1 MSVKYIVFIMY
12 MMAKQITIWIGEE
25 LLERVRVYAKDKTG
39 SSKALSGTINKIM
52 EEYLSKEQ
60 KDDSSVRSDN
70 THTHKGGVADTME
83 WIERNNPKGITKS
96 DIHKA
101 IKETKGMDL
110 RTIRKYEPE
119 VVTNL
124 LLLGY
129 QAHPSNPNLFVR
141 YEISDVN
148 LNEL

>member
-1 MSVKYIVFIMY
+1 MATEVK
-12 MMAKQITIWIGEE
+12 WIADDEVI
-25 LLERVRVYAKDKTG
+25 ERLREYSRKKTG
-39 SSKALSGTINKIM
+39 SSKALSGTINQIIV
-52 EEYLSKEQ
+52 EYLSKEQ
-60 KDDSSVRSDN
+60 KDDPSVRSDN

-96 DIHKA
+96 EIHKA

-110 RTIRKYEPE
+110 RTIKKYEPE
-119 VVTNL
+119 VVGNL

>member
-1 MSVKYIVFIMY
+1 MATEVK
-12 MMAKQITIWIGEE
+12 WIADDEVI
-25 LLERVRVYAKDKTG
+25 ERLREYSRKKTG
-39 SSKALSGTINKIM
+39 SSKALSGTINQIIV
-52 EEYLSKEQ
+52 EYLSKEQ
-60 KDDSSVRSDN
+60 KDDPSVRSDN

-101 IKETKGMDL
+101 IRETKGMDL
-110 RTIRKYEPE
+110 RTIKKYEPE

>member
-1 MSVKYIVFIMY
+1 MENGKSERRTFIPVSVELRDRLKVLKGKGVSYERFI
-12 MMAKQITIWIGEE
+12 TDLIGS
-25 LLERVRVYAKDKTG
+25 VG
-39 SSKALSGTINKIM
+39 
-52 EEYLSKEQ
+52 Q
-60 KDDSSVRSDN
+60 KDDPSVRSDN

-96 DIHKA
+96 EIHKA

-110 RTIRKYEPE
+110 RTIKKYEPE

-141 YEISDVN
+141 YEISGVN

>member
-60 KDDSSVRSDN
+60 KDDPSVRSDN

-83 WIERNNPKGITKS
+83 LIERNNPKGITKS

-110 RTIRKYEPE
+110 RTIKKYEPE

>member
-60 KDDSSVRSDN
+60 KDDPSVRSDN

-110 RTIRKYEPE
+110 RTIKKYEPE

>member
-1 MSVKYIVFIMY
+1 MATEVK
-12 MMAKQITIWIGEE
+12 WIADDEVI
-25 LLERVRVYAKDKTG
+25 ERLREYSRKKTG
-39 SSKALSGTINKIM
+39 SSKALSGTINQIIV
-52 EEYLSKEQ
+52 EYLSKEQ
-60 KDDSSVRSDN
+60 KDDPSVRSDN

-110 RTIRKYEPE
+110 RTIKKYEPE

-141 YEISDVN
+141 FEISDVN

>member
-1 MSVKYIVFIMY
+1 MATEVK
-12 MMAKQITIWIGEE
+12 WIADDEVI
-25 LLERVRVYAKDKTG
+25 ERLREYSRKKTG
-39 SSKALSGTINKIM
+39 SSKALSGTINQIIV
-52 EEYLSKEQ
+52 EYLSKEQ
-60 KDDSSVRSDN
+60 KDDPSVRSDN
-70 THTHKGGVADTME
+70 THTHKGSVADTME
-83 WIERNNPKGITKS
+83 WIERNNPKGISKS

-110 RTIRKYEPE
+110 RTIKKYEPE

-141 YEISDVN
+141 YEISDVD
-148 LNEL
+148 LDKL

>member
-1 MSVKYIVFIMY
+1 
-12 MMAKQITIWIGEE
+12 MMTKQITIWISEE

-60 KDDSSVRSDN
+60 KDDPSVRSDN

-83 WIERNNPKGITKS
+83 WIEHNNPKGITKS
-96 DIHKA
+96 EIHKA

-110 RTIRKYEPE
+110 RTIKKYEPE

-141 YEISDVN
+141 YEISDVD
-148 LNEL
+148 LDKL

>member
-1 MSVKYIVFIMY
+1 MATEVK
-12 MMAKQITIWIGEE
+12 WIADDEVI
-25 LLERVRVYAKDKTG
+25 ERLREYSRKKTG
-39 SSKALSGTINKIM
+39 SSKALSGTINQIIV
-52 EEYLSKEQ
+52 EYLSKEQ
-60 KDDSSVRSDN
+60 KDDPSVRSDN

-96 DIHKA
+96 EIHKA

-110 RTIRKYEPE
+110 RTIKKYEPE

>member
-1 MSVKYIVFIMY
+1 MATEVK
-12 MMAKQITIWIGEE
+12 WIADDEVI
-25 LLERVRVYAKDKTG
+25 ERLREYSRKKTG
-39 SSKALSGTINKIM
+39 SSKALSGTINQIIV
-52 EEYLSKEQ
+52 EYLSKEQ
-60 KDDSSVRSDN
+60 KDDPSVRSDN

-83 WIERNNPKGITKS
+83 WIGRNNPKGITKS
-96 DIHKA
+96 EIHKA

-110 RTIRKYEPE
+110 RTIKKYEPE

>member
-1 MSVKYIVFIMY
+1 MATEVK
-12 MMAKQITIWIGEE
+12 WIADDEVI
-25 LLERVRVYAKDKTG
+25 ERLREYSRKKTG
-39 SSKALSGTINKIM
+39 SSKALSGTINQIIV
-52 EEYLSKEQ
+52 EYLSKEQ
-60 KDDSSVRSDN
+60 KDDPSVRSDN

-110 RTIRKYEPE
+110 RTIKKYEPE

>member
-1 MSVKYIVFIMY
+1 M
-12 MMAKQITIWIGEE
+12 
-25 LLERVRVYAKDKTG
+25 
-39 SSKALSGTINKIM
+39 
-52 EEYLSKEQ
+52 
-60 KDDSSVRSDN
+60 
-70 THTHKGGVADTME
+70 HTHKGGVADTME

-96 DIHKA
+96 EIHKA

-110 RTIRKYEPE
+110 RTIKKYEPE

>member
-12 MMAKQITIWIGEE
+12 MMAKQITIWVGEE

-60 KDDSSVRSDN
+60 KDDPSVRSDN

-96 DIHKA
+96 EIHKA

-110 RTIRKYEPE
+110 RTIKKYEPE

>member
-60 KDDSSVRSDN
+60 KDDPSVRSDN

>member
-1 MSVKYIVFIMY
+1 MATEVK
-12 MMAKQITIWIGEE
+12 WIADDEVI
-25 LLERVRVYAKDKTG
+25 ERLREYSRKKTG
-39 SSKALSGTINKIM
+39 SSKALSGTINQIIV
-52 EEYLSKEQ
+52 EYLSKEQ
-60 KDDSSVRSDN
+60 KDDPSVRSDN

-110 RTIRKYEPE
+110 RTIKKYEPE
-119 VVTNL
+119 VVSNL

-129 QAHPSNPNLFVR
+129 QAHPSNPNLLVR
-141 YEISDVN
+141 YEISDVD
-148 LNEL
+148 LDKL

>member
-1 MSVKYIVFIMY
+1 MATEVK
-12 MMAKQITIWIGEE
+12 WIADDEVI
-25 LLERVRVYAKDKTG
+25 ERLREYSRKKTG
-39 SSKALSGTINKIM
+39 SSKALSGTINQIIV
-52 EEYLSKEQ
+52 EYLSKEQ
-60 KDDSSVRSDN
+60 KDDPSVRSDN

-83 WIERNNPKGITKS
+83 WIEHNNPKGITKS
-96 DIHKA
+96 EIHKA

-110 RTIRKYEPE
+110 RTIKKYEPE

>member
-1 MSVKYIVFIMY
+1 MSVKYIVFIVY

-60 KDDSSVRSDN
+60 KDDPSVRSDN

>member
-12 MMAKQITIWIGEE
+12 MMAKQVTIWIGEE

-60 KDDSSVRSDN
+60 KDDPSVRSDN

-83 WIERNNPKGITKS
+83 WIGRNNPKGITKS
-96 DIHKA
+96 EIHKA

-110 RTIRKYEPE
+110 RTIKKYEPE

>member
-96 DIHKA
+96 EIHKA